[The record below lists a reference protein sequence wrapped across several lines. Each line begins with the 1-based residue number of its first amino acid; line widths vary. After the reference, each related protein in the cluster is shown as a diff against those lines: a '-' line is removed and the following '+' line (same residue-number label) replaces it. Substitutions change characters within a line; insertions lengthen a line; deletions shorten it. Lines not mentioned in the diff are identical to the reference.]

1 MSDSDRS
8 LLPALDRLRTR
19 WRVIAIACSVSVSLA
34 LVVSLL
40 LPKQYTATTR
50 IVIEPPAG
58 NDPRA
63 ATAVSPI
70 YLESL
75 RSYELFAS
83 SDSLFQQAV
92 QRFGLRQGSEP
103 IDKLKKKVL
112 KAELP
117 KNLKILEIQA
127 TLPDP
132 KTAYALALY
141 IAEETV
147 KLNRAA
153 TGDADQELVAEAEK
167 QSAAARDRFRS
178 ADAEWSRALGDAPVE
193 TLKAEVTGDEALR
206 ATLQRELAES
216 VVIADPER
224 AEGYRKQLETLLPGI
239 AAKRKLLA
247 ERSAR
252 LDRLESE
259 RKAAQSAFTASE
271 TRAQE
276 VRSARGYR
284 GERLRIIDP
293 GVVPERPSFPNTPLN
308 LVIALLVALAISVLY
323 LILEMS
329 YTEQR
334 AESNRRPCWRP
345 SRGNGVSTG
354 RAFPKRCANF
364 RNERRGGQ
372 GAVIRCRAHRAV
384 SRRSG
389 SCGNEREVALI
400 GLVRL
405 ESSEQRRRETEFRRE
420 GRSQSAALTLGTRGE
435 MAAPGRGLRSIC
447 RGGSLG
453 AP

>member
-8 LLPALDRLRTR
+8 LLPALDRLRAR
-19 WRVIAIACSVSVSLA
+19 WRVVAIACAVSVALA

-40 LPKQYTATTR
+40 LPKKYTAITR

-58 NDPRA
+58 NDPRT

-75 RSYELFAS
+75 RSYELFAM
-83 SDSLFQQAV
+83 SDSLFLQAV
-92 QRFGLRQGSEP
+92 QRFGLRRGSEP
-103 IDKLKKKVL
+103 IDKLKKTVL

-132 KTAYALALY
+132 VTASALALY

-147 KLNRAA
+147 KLNR
-153 TGDADQELVAEAEK
+153 TLSGEGDQELVAEAEK
-167 QSAAARDRFRS
+167 QAAEAHARFQKVDSEWARS
-178 ADAEWSRALGDAPVE
+178 LAEGPVE
-193 TLKAEVTGDEALR
+193 PLRAEVTADEQLR

-216 VVIADPER
+216 VVIADPDR
-224 AEGYRKQLETLLPGI
+224 ADGYRRQLEALTPSI

-259 RKAAQSAFTASE
+259 RKAAQSAFTSSE
-271 TRAQE
+271 THVQE

-293 GVVPERPSFPNTPLN
+293 GIVPERPSFPNIPLN
-308 LVIALLVALAISVLY
+308 VLIALLAAMAISVLY

-334 AESNRRPCWRP
+334 ADSNRRSMRVA
-345 SRGNGVSTG
+345 SRHEGGGV
-354 RAFPKRCANF
+354 
-364 RNERRGGQ
+364 
-372 GAVIRCRAHRAV
+372 
-384 SRRSG
+384 
-389 SCGNEREVALI
+389 
-400 GLVRL
+400 
-405 ESSEQRRRETEFRRE
+405 
-420 GRSQSAALTLGTRGE
+420 
-435 MAAPGRGLRSIC
+435 
-447 RGGSLG
+447 
-453 AP
+453 